1 MQKNARPE
9 PDMGELPV
17 LVRAEGV
24 GVKRDRRWLIRDI
37 DLTVRRGEI
46 VTLIGP
52 NGGGKTTTA
61 KALLGL
67 IKPDAG
73 TVWRDPALRVGY
85 VPQRFP
91 IDWTLPLT
99 VSRLMSLARPYARAD
114 ILAALAEVGAE
125 HLVDSQIRNLSG
137 GEFQRVL
144 LARAIIGKP
153 DLLVLDEPVQGV
165 DYSGEIALYEL
176 IGRLHDRL
184 SCGVLLISHDL
195 HIVMAATDS
204 VVCLDGHVC
213 CHGPPSHVV
222 NNQAYRQLF
231 GARGSAALAVYRHEH
246 DHQHDHAGNIVPLD
260 GASTAQHDHG
270 HHHGHTHDDHHH
282 HHDPEG
288 RSGRA

>member
-1 MQKNARPE
+1 MQKNAPME
-9 PDMGELPV
+9 PDPGEMPV

-24 GVKRDRRWLIRDI
+24 GVKRDGRWLIRDI

-99 VSRLMSLARPYARAD
+99 VARLMSLARFHARRD

-184 SCGVLLISHDL
+184 ACGVLLISHDL

-204 VVCLDGHVC
+204 VVCLDGHIC

-231 GARGSAALAVYRHEH
+231 GARGSAALAVYRHQH
-246 DHQHDHAGNIVPLD
+246 DHQHDRSGNVVPLD
-260 GASTAQHDHG
+260 GTPAAHRDHDH
-270 HHHGHTHDDHHH
+270 HHDDHHRDDH
-282 HHDPEG
+282 HGGH
-288 RSGRA
+288 GRA